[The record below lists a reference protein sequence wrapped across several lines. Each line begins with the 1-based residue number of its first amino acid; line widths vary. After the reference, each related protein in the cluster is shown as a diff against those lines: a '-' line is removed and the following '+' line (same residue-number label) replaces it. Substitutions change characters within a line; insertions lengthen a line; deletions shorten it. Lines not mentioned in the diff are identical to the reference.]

1 MKMKKNLITVLIL
14 AISIINLV
22 FNILLVFVF
31 MPSATKTNKL
41 ITDIAEVL
49 DIEIASQEGISD
61 VSFDISNLASFEL
74 EQGNPINLADDG
86 SGTSHVLQ
94 YGITIN
100 LDSKADDYSKVYSS
114 LESSTA
120 LVYDLTRDIIA
131 KYTYAEVK
139 DVEVQR
145 QIKEEILTELRET
158 FGTVCIY
165 SVSFY
170 NWVAQ

>member
-1 MKMKKNLITVLIL
+1 
-14 AISIINLV
+14 
-22 FNILLVFVF
+22 
-31 MPSATKTNKL
+31 MPSTTKTNKL

-49 DIEIASQEGISD
+49 DIEIASQEGISN
-61 VSFDISNLASFEL
+61 VSFDVSDLASFEL

-100 LDSKADDYSKVYSS
+100 LDSTAEDYSKVNSS

-120 LVYDLTRDIIA
+120 MIYDLTRDIIA

-139 DVEVQR
+139 EVDVQR
-145 QIKEEILTELRET
+145 QIKEEILAELRET

>member
-1 MKMKKNLITVLIL
+1 MKKNMITVLIL

-31 MPSATKTNKL
+31 MPSSTKTNKL
-41 ITDIAEVL
+41 ITDIAKVL
-49 DIEIASQEGISD
+49 DIEIASQAGDEN
-61 VSFDISNLASFEL
+61 SFDVSNLAPFEL

-86 SGTSHVLQ
+86 SGTPHVLQ
-94 YGITIN
+94 YGVTIN
-100 LDSKADDYSKVYSS
+100 LDSSASDYTKINDN
-114 LESSTA
+114 LTSSTA
-120 LVYDLTRDIIA
+120 LVYDLTRDVIA

-139 DVEVQR
+139 NVEIQR
-145 QIKEEILTELRET
+145 QIKDEILTDLRET
-158 FGTVCIY
+158 FNTECIY

>member
-1 MKMKKNLITVLIL
+1 
-14 AISIINLV
+14 
-22 FNILLVFVF
+22 
-31 MPSATKTNKL
+31 L

-61 VSFDISNLASFEL
+61 VSFDVADLASFEL

-94 YGITIN
+94 YGMTIN
-100 LDSKADDYSKVYSS
+100 LNSTADDYAKVNSS
-114 LESSTA
+114 LEASTA
-120 LVYDLTRDIIA
+120 LVYDLTRDVIA